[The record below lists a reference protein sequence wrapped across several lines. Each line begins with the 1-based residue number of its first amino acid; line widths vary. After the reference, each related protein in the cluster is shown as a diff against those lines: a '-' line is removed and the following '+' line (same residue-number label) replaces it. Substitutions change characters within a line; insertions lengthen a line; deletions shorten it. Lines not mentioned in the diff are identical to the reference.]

1 MIDAL
6 FSSWFSPFSFFACCR
21 NAGSVR
27 HQRCGNILFI
37 VYVAFIFLLCNQHGR
52 IGETLTSWI
61 VGLELSR
68 LEFFLAL
75 VLLFT
80 VLGCL
85 IEGLGMIVITVPLL
99 YQIGHRSAL
108 VSASCWCCSSRC
120 DRFRRHSASTSSS
133 FRTSRCQARRC
144 RRVAEDH
151 ASLV

>member
-68 LEFFLAL
+68 FGILPGARLTIYGAGLPHRRPRHDRHHGAAALSNRASIRSGFGVML
-75 VLLFT
+75 VLL
-80 VLGCL
+80 
-85 IEGLGMIVITVPLL
+85 IEM
-99 YQIGHRSAL
+99 
-108 VSASCWCCSSRC
+108 
-120 DRFRRHSASTSSS
+120 
-133 FRTSRCQARRC
+133 
-144 RRVAEDH
+144 
-151 ASLV
+151 